1 MNKSVT
7 LDLPEAV
14 YNNLYQIA
22 QQKGLSLEKL
32 ITEWLSNFNQ
42 LIETQPNNPLS
53 QSPAFGILKDR
64 KDLNVESYID
74 ESRQGRFEC

>member
-1 MNKSVT
+1 MNKPVT
-7 LDLPEAV
+7 LNLPESV

-42 LIETQPNNPLS
+42 PIETQSDLA
-53 QSPAFGILKDR
+53 QSPAFGIWEDR
-64 KDLNVESYID
+64 KDLDVESYID